1 MTGSRSATAT
11 PLCSD
16 MKNSDVP
23 PARQITILSACA
35 AILFVSQVAMAA
47 LPNIELVSLLVVL
60 YTSAFRKR
68 ALFPIYV
75 FVFLEGILYGFHLWW
90 VIYLYIWL
98 ILWGTAMLMGRRSR
112 SPVQWALVTG
122 IFGLLFGFF
131 GSFAYLPVSG
141 VRAAAAWWIAG
152 IPMDLIHGA
161 GNFVLTLVLFR
172 PLGKVLSH
180 WAF

>member
-1 MTGSRSATAT
+1 MTSSRSAMVT
-11 PLCSD
+11 PSCSD
-16 MKNSDVP
+16 MKNSDAH
-23 PARQITILSACA
+23 PARQIALLSVCA
-35 AILFVSQVAMAA
+35 AILVASQVAMAA

-60 YTSAFRKR
+60 YTLTFRKK

-75 FVFLEGILYGFHLWW
+75 FVFLEGLLYGFHLWW

-98 ILWGTAMLMGRRSR
+98 ILWGAAMLLGRRSH

-141 VRAAAAWWIAG
+141 VRAAVAWWIAG
-152 IPMDLIHGA
+152 IPMDLLHGA
-161 GNFVLTLVLFR
+161 GNFALTLVLFR
-172 PLGKVLSH
+172 PLSKVLSR
-180 WAF
+180 WTL